1 MRPISE
7 IAGELG
13 IPSDAVLPYGK
24 YKAKIPLSEIKT
36 NSPRGKLIVVTGIT
50 PTPAGEG
57 KTTTTVG
64 LAQGMGRIGKK
75 VAATL
80 REPSLGPIF
89 GIKGGGTGGGISRV
103 EPEDEVNI
111 HFTGDAHAV
120 GSAHNLLAALTDNV
134 AQRRSIEGFSPVNVS
149 LRRVTDVEER
159 SLRNIVTGLGGSGN
173 APLRETG
180 FDIVTASEVMAILA
194 LCSSLDDLRN
204 RLSRIVVGYL
214 DSGEPV
220 TAQDIGA
227 VGSMMSLLR
236 TAIQPNLVQ
245 TTEGQPVFV
254 HSGPF
259 GNIAHGCCSVV
270 SDRMALSYADY
281 VLTEAGFGA
290 DLGFEKFMHIKAR
303 YNDLEPHAAVIVA
316 SARAL
321 KSHGGVPRRE
331 LENPNPQAVSDGMPN
346 LRHLISAIKSFG
358 LPVVVAI
365 NKFSSDT
372 QEELA
377 VMKSESESAGAN
389 AAVESDVFEHGG
401 KGATDLA
408 KAVVE
413 ASEGSAP
420 SIKYMYEKED
430 NLEDKIK
437 SLATKMYNASD
448 VAYTPAA
455 RRTLRQYESNGWGHM
470 PICMAKT
477 HLSLSHNRS
486 LRGLPENYT
495 FRVSDVRVSRGAGF
509 VYPIAGNIMTMPG
522 LPGSPRELDVD
533 ANGNILGL

>member
-7 IAGELG
+7 IADELG
-13 IPSDAVLPYGK
+13 IPSDVVLPYGK

-89 GIKGGGTGGGISRV
+89 GIKGGGTGGGVSRV

-134 AQRRSIEGFSPVNVS
+134 AQRRSIDGFSPVYVS

-194 LCSSLDDLRN
+194 LCSNLDDLRN
-204 RLSRIVVGYL
+204 RLSQIVVGYL

-220 TAQDIGA
+220 TAEDIGA

-254 HSGPF
+254 HAGPF

-331 LENPNPQAVSDGMPN
+331 LGSPNPQAVSDGMPN

-365 NKFSSDT
+365 NRFSSDT
-372 QEELA
+372 QEELS

-401 KGATDLA
+401 NGAIDLA

-413 ASEGSAP
+413 VSEGNAP

-455 RRTLRQYESNGWGHM
+455 RRILRQYESNGWGHM

-522 LPGSPRELDVD
+522 LPGSPRQLDVD

>member
-372 QEELA
+372 QEELE

-401 KGATDLA
+401 KGAIDLA

-533 ANGNILGL
+533 ANGNTLGL

>member
-7 IAGELG
+7 IADELG
-13 IPSDAVLPYGK
+13 IPSDVVLPYGK

-89 GIKGGGTGGGISRV
+89 GIKGGGTGGGVSRV

-134 AQRRSIEGFSPVNVS
+134 AQRRSIDGFSPVNVS

-194 LCSSLDDLRN
+194 LCSNLDDLRN
-204 RLSRIVVGYL
+204 RLSQIVVGYL
-214 DSGEPV
+214 DSGKPV
-220 TAQDIGA
+220 TAEDIGA

-254 HSGPF
+254 HAGPF

-321 KSHGGVPRRE
+321 
-331 LENPNPQAVSDGMPN
+331 
-346 LRHLISAIKSFG
+346 
-358 LPVVVAI
+358 
-365 NKFSSDT
+365 
-372 QEELA
+372 
-377 VMKSESESAGAN
+377 
-389 AAVESDVFEHGG
+389 
-401 KGATDLA
+401 
-408 KAVVE
+408 
-413 ASEGSAP
+413 
-420 SIKYMYEKED
+420 
-430 NLEDKIK
+430 
-437 SLATKMYNASD
+437 
-448 VAYTPAA
+448 
-455 RRTLRQYESNGWGHM
+455 
-470 PICMAKT
+470 
-477 HLSLSHNRS
+477 
-486 LRGLPENYT
+486 
-495 FRVSDVRVSRGAGF
+495 
-509 VYPIAGNIMTMPG
+509 
-522 LPGSPRELDVD
+522 
-533 ANGNILGL
+533 

>member
-13 IPSDAVLPYGK
+13 IPSDVVLPYGK
-24 YKAKIPLSEIKT
+24 YKAKIPLSAINT

-89 GIKGGGTGGGISRV
+89 GIKGGGTGGGVSRV

-134 AQRRSIEGFSPVNVS
+134 AQRRSIDGFSPVNVS

-159 SLRNIVTGLGGSGN
+159 SLRSIVTGLGGSGN
-173 APLRETG
+173 APLRESG

-194 LCSSLDDLRN
+194 LCSNLDDLRN
-204 RLSRIVVGYL
+204 RLSQIVVGYL

-220 TAQDIGA
+220 TAEDVGA

-254 HSGPF
+254 HAGPF

-365 NKFSSDT
+365 NRFSSDT
-372 QEELA
+372 QEELS

-389 AAVESDVFEHGG
+389 AAVESDVFENGG
-401 KGATDLA
+401 NGAVDLA

-413 ASEGSAP
+413 ASEGNAP

-533 ANGNILGL
+533 AKGNILGL